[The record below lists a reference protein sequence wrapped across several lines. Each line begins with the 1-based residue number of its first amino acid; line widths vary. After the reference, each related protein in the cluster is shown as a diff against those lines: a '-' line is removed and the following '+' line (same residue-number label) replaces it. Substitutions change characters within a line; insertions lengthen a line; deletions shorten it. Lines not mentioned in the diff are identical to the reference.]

1 MCIRDRFLA
10 SKRQNWTVSTAD
22 SDSPWPTLYIDSW
35 GGLET
40 AGGGSKRQKTVFIF
54 CFFIRLLVL
63 IIPIVVVSL
72 FILNNKSELLIQKRA
87 ISKYHSAG
95 LWTNSCCSHQRKDE
109 SSIHAGQRR
118 LFEEMGIKASL
129 QNLFSFIYK
138 TSFDNGLIEHELDH
152 VLLGFSNDEPKINSN
167 EVDYYLKSPL
177 HYLLNECQ

>member
-1 MCIRDRFLA
+1 MIEEVILVD
-10 SKRQNWTVSTAD
+10 KNDNIV
-22 SDSPWPTLYIDSW
+22 
-35 GGLET
+35 
-40 AGGGSKRQKTVFIF
+40 GSMEKMEAHEKGILHRAFSV
-54 CFFIRLLVL
+54 
-63 IIPIVVVSL
+63 

-87 ISKYHSAG
+87 KSKYHSAG

-152 VLLGFSNDEPKINSN
+152 VLFGFSNDEPKINSN
-167 EVDYYLKSPL
+167 EVDDYKWVSLELLKKDLILKPDKYTAWFVIIFERFYKYVL
-177 HYLLNECQ
+177 DNNLRQ